1 MKDIISK
8 KLLEY
13 GRLTDKVTYHSYGSF
28 YDGLFNEKLDKKIR
42 MMEIGVSSFGSLLTW
57 IECLPKAEIIGVDID
72 FIYGQTPQAD
82 LCRKNDRVKLI
93 ETDATKKEFEV
104 KGKFDV
110 IIDDGSHI
118 VEDVEKS
125 FKNLFSK
132 IKKGGSY
139 VIEDVKFHNQLLPKI
154 ENIIEQEYSNQA
166 KIEVF
171 EFNIEKIKDD
181 RIYKIKKL

>member
-28 YDGLFNEKLDKKIR
+28 YDGLFDGKLNKKIR
-42 MMEIGVSSFGSLLTW
+42 MMEIGVSSFGSILTW
-57 IECLPKAEIIGVDID
+57 MDCLPNAEIVGVDIN
-72 FIYGQTPQAD
+72 FIFGQSNQAEM
-82 LCRKNDRVKLI
+82 CKKNDRVTLI
-93 ETDATKKEFEV
+93 EADATKKEFDV
-104 KGKFDV
+104 KGQFDV

-154 ENIIEQEYSNQA
+154 ENVIKKEYSNKA
-166 KIEVF
+166 KIEIF
-171 EFNIEKIKDD
+171 EFNIEQVKDD
-181 RIYKIKKL
+181 RIYQIKKM